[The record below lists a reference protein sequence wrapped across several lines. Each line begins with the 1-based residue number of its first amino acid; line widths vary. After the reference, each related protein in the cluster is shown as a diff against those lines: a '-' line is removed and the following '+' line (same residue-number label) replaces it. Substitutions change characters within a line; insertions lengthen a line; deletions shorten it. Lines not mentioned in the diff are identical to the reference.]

1 MHDNDRQQ
9 SAPARILFVDD
20 SRLIRFAGER
30 FLRQHFDVVLA
41 ENGGQAWN
49 MLKQDDSIRF
59 VITDLMM
66 PEVDGVEL
74 IRRIREAEHERIR
87 SLPVL
92 VVTSV
97 EEKAGRRR
105 ALDAGATELVSKPFC
120 GTDLIE
126 PVREHLRTASGPR
139 AFRPRP
145 VRLPNIEYTRGT
157 FVNRLAQISSFHDR
171 HTLEFSILHA
181 KLDDYDRIVSR
192 FGLNHAESLMRHVE
206 RVLARE
212 VRTEDTLGRS
222 DDAVFSVILMA
233 TPAAAA
239 KHLRTR
245 LREVLMRNPA
255 QLPGRVLHPKLS
267 FSIQCPDGSSVH
279 SAEAMLREGL
289 ARLDEPANVTRLVDR
304 ITA

>member
-1 MHDNDRQQ
+1 MHQNGRQK
-9 SAPARILFVDD
+9 SAPTRILFVDD
-20 SRLIRFAGER
+20 SRLIRFAGQR

-41 ENGGQAWN
+41 ENGGEAWK
-49 MLKQDDSIRF
+49 LLQHDDSIKF

-74 IRRIREAEHERIR
+74 IRRIRDADHERIR
-87 SLPVL
+87 ELPVL

-105 ALDAGATELVSKPFC
+105 ALDAGATELVCKPFS
-120 GTDLIE
+120 GADLIA
-126 PVREHLRTASGPR
+126 PVREHLRTTSEPR
-139 AFRPRP
+139 ASRLRPMRA
-145 VRLPNIEYTRGT
+145 PNLEHTRGT

-171 HTLEFSILHA
+171 HALEFSILHA
-181 KLDDYDRIVSR
+181 KLEDYDDIASR

-222 DDAVFSVILMA
+222 DDAVFSMILMA
-233 TPAAAA
+233 TPATGA

-245 LREVLMRNPA
+245 LREVLKRNPA
-255 QLPGRVLHPKLS
+255 QLPGRALHPKLS

-304 ITA
+304 ISA